1 MDVVGIKNFLQG
13 IEVQGSIPPVVKYRL
28 LVLSAD
34 KSWVVEELTVQG
46 LKAKPKHHVCVL
58 VVETGQQVFTLANRQ
73 HEQLSQVQALVQSKL
88 PQKMTVVSQ
97 SEFEELAEAVEKA
110 VQQGQE
116 KQEDSAKRKD
126 EHAPPRLV
134 VPFVGL
140 EAAAAKGANPAD
152 VFLFNIAKQLNK
164 IASKMLARLSVERAQ
179 EKERVRRER
188 LEEDTRHFTMIRE
201 QVQKQITKK
210 GIERTRILSHEIFQS

>member
-1 MDVVGIKNFLQG
+1 MDVADIKSLLQG
-13 IEVQGSIPPVVKYRL
+13 MEVQGSVPPEVKYRL

-34 KSWVVEELTVQG
+34 KIWVVEDLTAKG
-46 LKAKPKHHVCVL
+46 LKAAPKNRVCVL
-58 VVETGQQVFTLANRQ
+58 VVETGQQVFALANRQ
-73 HEQLSQVQALVQSKL
+73 HEQLSQVQTVVRGKL

-126 EHAPPRLV
+126 QQAPPRLV
-134 VPFVGL
+134 VPFVSL
-140 EAAAAKGANPAD
+140 EAAAAKRSNPAD
-152 VFLFNIAKQLNK
+152 AFLLHIAKQLDK

-188 LEEDTRHFTMIRE
+188 LEEDARHFTIIRE
-201 QVQKQITKK
+201 QVQKQVMKK
-210 GIERTRILSHEIFQS
+210 GIERANILSQEILQS